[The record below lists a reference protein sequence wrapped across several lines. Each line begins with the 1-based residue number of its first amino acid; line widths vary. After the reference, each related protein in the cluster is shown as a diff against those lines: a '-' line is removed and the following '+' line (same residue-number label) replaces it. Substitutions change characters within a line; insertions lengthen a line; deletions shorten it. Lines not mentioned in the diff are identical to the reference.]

1 MFIYLNNKE
10 GLVKYPIERFVEN
23 RLSITSFMKTQYTS
37 CDATI
42 DVESMSLISE
52 LDDEILVSGKTDDS
66 GVEMVVYW
74 TNRHTHLI
82 DKVINITSV
91 FAFILLFA
99 FMDSSLFFHQTML
112 CASCSQLVLIIL
124 KINSDW
130 CPILAVYSI
139 VASLNSTI
147 SCIYGIFKCSK
158 LLFSLSTALSANVS
172 QSLHSYDKQ
181 LTSLVSLQAYNV
193 KWDITTFVLYI
204 VLGLIVFEVEMAVRF
219 VVAIRARHRG
229 YENPRKMLEFDNEK
243 LLRQDALD
251 ERTPL
256 DESIEHIVSILF
268 GMFGS
273 TRDTVKLGDVE
284 SRSGDI
290 C

>member
-23 RLSITSFMKTQYTS
+23 RLSITSLMKATYTS

-52 LDDEILVSGKTDDS
+52 LQDEIPVFGKTDD
-66 GVEMVVYW
+66 GEVEMALYW
-74 TNRHTHLI
+74 THRHTHFI
-82 DKVINITSV
+82 DKVINTTSV

-99 FMDSSLFFHQTML
+99 FMDSSLFFNQTML

-130 CPILAVYSI
+130 CPMLAVYSI
-139 VASLNSTI
+139 VASLNSTV

-158 LLFSLSTALSANVS
+158 LLLSLSTALSANVS

-181 LTSLVSLQAYNV
+181 LTSLVSLQAYDL

-204 VLGLIVFEVEMAVRF
+204 VLGLIVFELEMAVRF
-219 VVAIRARHRG
+219 VVAIRARQRG
-229 YENPRKMLEFDNEK
+229 YGNPRNALEFDNEK

-268 GMFGS
+268 GMFGL

-284 SRSGDI
+284 SSSGDI